1 MKKFLTLFLVFLSAV
16 VLGQGIDRVFSVANR
31 NSKFNR
37 LITVGTTIL
46 QKDSSIMYMAKNI
59 CGSNTTIQSA
69 ATNGWLVRVNAN
81 AQTLDGYGYLNFVD
95 TATYEA
101 YWDRTGDVLSPH
113 TATDSV
119 NPNVLVFGT
128 PGFAIMSYI
137 DGSNWMLMD
146 NGEYESS
153 IGMGSHSIVFNV
165 YATLMDGNA
174 TLDSLSFYTV
184 NGMNLGK
191 SGALWDTTWTT
202 HIMPQDTAY
211 GIILPSAN
219 GTLFRI
225 TVSNTGVITATAL
238 P

>member
-16 VLGQGIDRVFSVANR
+16 VFGQGIDRVFSVANR

-37 LITVGTTIL
+37 SISVGTTIL

-119 NPNVLVFGT
+119 APNV
-128 PGFAIMSYI
+128 
-137 DGSNWMLMD
+137 
-146 NGEYESS
+146 
-153 IGMGSHSIVFNV
+153 IVFNPGIGAV
-165 YATLMDGNA
+165 YYMNGPLWGRQDVGSYTSSITLNPNYVSIDAYGALIDGNVV
-174 TLDSLSFYTV
+174 LDTIALYTS
-184 NGMNLGK
+184 NLMNLGK
-191 SGALWDTTWTT
+191 SGALWDTTWTN

>member
-16 VLGQGIDRVFSVANR
+16 VFGQGIDRVFSVANR
-31 NSKFNR
+31 NAKFNR
-37 LITVGTTIL
+37 SISVGTPIL
-46 QKDSSIMYMAKNI
+46 QKDSSIMYMATSI
-59 CGSNTTIQSA
+59 CGANTTIQRAS
-69 ATNGWLVRVNAN
+69 TNGWLVRVNAD
-81 AQTLDGYGYLNFVD
+81 AQTLGGYGYLNFVD
-95 TATYEA
+95 TTTYEA
-101 YWDRTGDVLSPH
+101 YWDRTGNILSPK

-119 NPNVLVFGT
+119 APNVLVFGVGT
-128 PGFAIMSYI
+128 DDTARI
-137 DGSNWMLMD
+137 DRGIWIVSED
-146 NGEYESS
+146 GEYSTS
-153 IGMGSHSIVFNV
+153 ITHSTRYISFDT
-165 YATLMDGNA
+165 YGATMDGNVVLD
-174 TLDSLSFYTV
+174 TLAFCTSNV
-184 NGMNLGK
+184 MNLGK